1 MATKR
6 KQRKPRRV
14 ISHGVGDSKLHIS
27 SEPKETPGKVLTVN
41 GKPIP
46 TEFAHAIPY
55 GNTDQ
60 GIAEFNEQE
69 FVRDDAGQVK
79 IIADEFD
86 QTIRA
91 RTDAIEPYEM
101 PDPMKEIVEAHVKPG
116 FRGRFLAPRVIEKR
130 GLRGFEVVKGANGDP
145 VRLANMVLGVMP
157 EEKAR
162 QRNKYYQNLG
172 QEQLRDAEEQM
183 LEGQERLS
191 SAVERVRPLAAGETL
206 QDHKTH
212 QVARIGLRTTR
223 GNSNV

>member
-6 KQRKPRRV
+6 KQRKRRV
-14 ISHGVGDSKLHIS
+14 IVQGRGNSKPHIS
-27 SEPKETPGKVLTVN
+27 SEPKERAEKVLTVN
-41 GKPIP
+41 GEPIP
-46 TEFAHAIPY
+46 AEFAHAIPY

-60 GIAEFNEQE
+60 GIAEFNDQE

-91 RTDAIEPYEM
+91 RTDAVEPYEM

-130 GLRGFEVVKGANGDP
+130 GLRGYEIVKNDKGDP
-145 VRLANMVLGVMP
+145 IRLANMVLGVMP

-162 QRNKYYQNLG
+162 RRNKYYQQQGEDRLRKAT
-172 QEQLRDAEEQM
+172 EQFQ
-183 LEGQERLS
+183 EGQERLS
-191 SAVERVRPLAAGETL
+191 SATEGVRPLVAGETV
-206 QDHKTH
+206 QDHQTH
-212 QVARIGLRTTR
+212 QVAQIGLRSSR